1 MISEWENEM
10 GKKLTIIVPHYHEPW
25 EMLKY
30 LFDSIEC
37 QRGINFEDIEVLLVN
52 DGDDLIISK
61 DHLSTYH
68 FDVRYE
74 LKPWGGLSD
83 TRNFGIDNADGE
95 YIMFCDS
102 DDEFLN
108 NYGLHLVMSA
118 IQEGF
123 DLLYSSFVEEHPE
136 NGGWKIHLRDKD
148 MVFCHGKVYR
158 RQFVL
163 EKQLRF
169 DRELGFSEDSVFNKI
184 ASCEADVTKEITTP
198 FYLWCWNDES
208 TVRKNR
214 ETIVL
219 DRYAEVM
226 LMRTKICKQ
235 LHERGF
241 IDEFFDSVC
250 KCFFDCYYDFNE
262 PLFNKP
268 EHKEKVKAAEKEF
281 KKFYKKFIKDFM
293 ECDSGRISRIMMIER
308 TAAYKNGLQV
318 EKIDFYSWLKHIKND
333 VKI

>member
-1 MISEWENEM
+1 M

-198 FYLWCWNDES
+198 FYLWCWNEGS
-208 TVRKNR
+208 TVRADR

-219 DRYAEVM
+219 RRYAEVVD
-226 LMRTKICKQ
+226 MRYKIAEQ
-235 LHERGF
+235 LYERGF

-250 KCFFDCYYDFNE
+250 KSFFDCYYDFSE
-262 PLFNKP
+262 PAFLDPGNKP
-268 EHKEKVKAAEKEF
+268 MVLKAEKEF
-281 KKFYKKFIKDFM
+281 KRYYKRFIKDFL
-293 ECDSGRISRIMMIER
+293 ECDSKRIGRIMMSCR
-308 TAAYKNGLQV
+308 TTSYQSGMV
-318 EKIDFYSWLKHIKND
+318 MEKMDFHSWLKHIKND